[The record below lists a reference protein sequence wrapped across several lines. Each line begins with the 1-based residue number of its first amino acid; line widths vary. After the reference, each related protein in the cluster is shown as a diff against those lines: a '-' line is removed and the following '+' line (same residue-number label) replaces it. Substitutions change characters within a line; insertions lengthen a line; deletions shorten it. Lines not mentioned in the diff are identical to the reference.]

1 MRTLQGLPIRIRLGL
16 ISAGLTFVILM
27 LFALMVGK
35 FAADQVR
42 SSFDDDLRRTAS
54 DLRQNLPL
62 EPNGVAQF
70 FGSEGVEAASSGDAV
85 VRILDV
91 EGQLIRQNRTAADV
105 GPLRSGVVDHGEYR
119 VATAELRYRGQL
131 VGYLQY
137 AKPHD
142 HIDSAV
148 ARIRLLLGLG
158 VAGGAM
164 LAFLAGL
171 ALARRAMAPI
181 ASLAQAAR
189 EIERTRDP
197 AVELPKPEADDEVAD
212 LARTLDGMLQALDAS
227 RRETEDALARQREF
241 VADAS
246 HELRTPLTSILANLE
261 LLEASLRGEDA
272 ETAGAA
278 LRSSRRMRRLV
289 GDLLLLA
296 RADAGREGLREH
308 VALAAAAREAA
319 AEAAPVAVDHDLVLD
334 LPARGPV
341 VEGVAD
347 DLHRLTLNLI
357 ENALVHTPPGTS
369 VAVRVGEAA
378 GQAVLE
384 VEDSGPGI
392 PPGARERIFDRFVR
406 GQGETGGGSG
416 LGLAIVRAV
425 ALRHGGTVEVGAGA
439 AGGARF
445 TVRLPV
451 AAPAPPPDPSQRVEG
466 PTPPRPRAAPS
477 GGA

>member
-1 MRTLQGLPIRIRLGL
+1 MTALRSLPIRFRLAI

-27 LFALMVGK
+27 LFAVVVGK
-35 FAADQVR
+35 FAADGVR
-42 SSFDDDLRRTAS
+42 ESFDDDLQRTAT
-54 DLRQNLPL
+54 DLQRNLPL
-62 EPNGVAQF
+62 EPGGVTQF

-85 VRILDV
+85 VRILDLN
-91 EGQLIRQNRTAADV
+91 GQLVRQNRAADDV
-105 GPLRSGVVDHGEYR
+105 GPPRPGIYDHGEYR
-119 VATAELRYRGQL
+119 VVTQELRVNGQL
-131 VGYLQY
+131 LGYIQY

-148 ARIRLLLGLG
+148 NRIRVLLGLG
-158 VAGGAM
+158 VVGGAA
-164 LAFLAGL
+164 LAFIAGL

-181 ASLAQAAR
+181 ASLTQAAR

-212 LARTLDGMLQALDAS
+212 LARTLEGMLHALDTS
-227 RRETEDALARQREF
+227 RRETEGALARQREF

-261 LLEASLRGEDA
+261 LLEPSLHGDDA
-272 ETAGAA
+272 ETAVAA

-296 RADAGREGLREH
+296 RADAGREGLREQ
-308 VALAAAAREAA
+308 VQLAEMAREAA
-319 AEAAPVAVDHDLVLD
+319 AEAAPVSVDHDLVLD
-334 LPARGPV
+334 LPERGPV
-341 VEGVAD
+341 IDGVAD

-392 PPGARERIFDRFVR
+392 PPDARERIFDRFVR

-425 ALRHGGTVEVGAGA
+425 AERHGGSVQVGSGA

-451 AAPAPPPDPSQRVEG
+451 TSGATLAAPPPDPSQRTAPAPDPGQRVE
-466 PTPPRPRAAPS
+466 
-477 GGA
+477 

>member
-1 MRTLQGLPIRIRLGL
+1 MRALQALPIRFRLAL

-27 LFALMVGK
+27 LFALVVGT

-42 SSFDDDLRRTAS
+42 ESFDDDVSRTAAGLS
-54 DLRQNLPL
+54 ESLPL
-62 EPNGVAQF
+62 DEYDALTQF
-70 FGSEGVEAASSGDAV
+70 FDSENVEAASAGGAV
-85 VRILDV
+85 VRLLSAS
-91 EGQLIRQNRTAADV
+91 GQLIQQNRAADNL
-105 GPLRSGVVDHGEYR
+105 GPPRPGVTEHGKYR
-119 VATAELRYRGQL
+119 VATEEIRVGGQL

-142 HIDSAV
+142 NIDSAV
-148 ARIRLLLGLG
+148 ARIRVLLGLG
-158 VAGGAM
+158 VVGGAG
-164 LAFLAGL
+164 LAFIAGL

-181 ASLAQAAR
+181 AELTQAAR

-212 LARTLDGMLQALDAS
+212 LARTLEGMLHALDAA
-227 RRETEDALARQREF
+227 RRDTEGALARQREF

-261 LLEASLRGEDA
+261 LLEASLSGDDA
-272 ETAGAA
+272 ETAIAA

-308 VALAAAAREAA
+308 FQLTEIAREAA
-319 AEAAPVAVDHDLVLD
+319 AEAAPVSVDHNLMLD
-334 LPARGPV
+334 LPEHGPV
-341 VEGVAD
+341 IDGVAD
-347 DLHRLTLNLI
+347 DLHRLALNLI
-357 ENALVHTPPGTS
+357 ENALVHTPPGTT
-369 VAVRVGEAA
+369 VTVRVGEAA

-392 PPGARERIFDRFVR
+392 PPDARERIFDRFVR

-425 ALRHGGTVEVGAGA
+425 AVRHGGEVEVGSGA

-451 AAPAPPPDPSQRVEG
+451 AADAPLAAPPPNPAERVE
-466 PTPPRPRAAPS
+466 
-477 GGA
+477 